1 MWALRI
7 DAGPGYRVYYALSG
21 RRVVLLLCGGNK
33 SSQDADMARAVDFWR
48 AGNGERMMRSR
59 PHDNAMA
66 EFYRNDPRFALEVVN
81 GILEDG
87 DQAELL
93 IVLRQMAQAFGG
105 VQAVAEQAHLNP
117 TQLYRT
123 LSPKGNPAL
132 NSLLAIL
139 KAMGLRLAVQPLA
152 TPLAVNFNGNP
163 LILQGRMRD
172 VQNKES

>member
-1 MWALRI
+1 MM
-7 DAGPGYRVYYALSG
+7 
-21 RRVVLLLCGGNK
+21 K
-33 SSQDADMARAVDFWR
+33 SKPNDV
-48 AGNGERMMRSR
+48 
-59 PHDNAMA
+59 AMA
-66 EFYRNDPRFALEVVN
+66 ELYRDDPALALDVIN

-132 NSLLAIL
+132 SSLSAIL

-152 TPLAVNFNGNP
+152 AV
-163 LILQGRMRD
+163 
-172 VQNKES
+172 VSAA

>member
-1 MWALRI
+1 MM
-7 DAGPGYRVYYALSG
+7 
-21 RRVVLLLCGGNK
+21 K
-33 SSQDADMARAVDFWR
+33 SK
-48 AGNGERMMRSR
+48 
-59 PHDNAMA
+59 PHDEAMA
-66 EFYRNDPRFALEVVN
+66 EMYRDDPALALGVIND
-81 GILEDG
+81 ILADG

-132 NSLLAIL
+132 SSLSAIL

-152 TPLAVNFNGNP
+152 ASAQAT
-163 LILQGRMRD
+163 
-172 VQNKES
+172 